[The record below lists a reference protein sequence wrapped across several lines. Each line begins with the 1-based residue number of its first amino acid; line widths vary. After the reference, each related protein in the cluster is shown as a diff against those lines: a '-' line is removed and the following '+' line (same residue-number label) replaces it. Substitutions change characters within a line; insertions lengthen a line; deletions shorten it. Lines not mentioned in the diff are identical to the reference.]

1 MLVTGI
7 GQCSLDYLALIDA
20 YPPVDTKKE
29 VIEWHEQ
36 GGGPVATALVA
47 LSRLGISGRFF
58 GVIGDD
64 DAGEKIRQSL
74 IDESI
79 DVSGL
84 VQREKASSQVAFI
97 AIEKGTATRT
107 IFWKRPTGEPLTK
120 KELGED
126 FLAGSDFLLLDGLMA
141 EASLHAAE
149 KAKARGIPVMLDAG
163 HLRPGM
169 IEIARR
175 SDYVVVSEEFSKDLG
190 CDLTV
195 DSLARERRNLK
206 IRVLT
211 ITMGEEG
218 SITASDNNCFH
229 VPAFRVK
236 AIDTTGAGDVFHG
249 GYIYGLLQRWDLRE
263 TVVFASAL
271 AALKC
276 TEIGG
281 RAGIPGLEEVKRFL
295 YEHDPDFSP

>member
-1 MLVTGI
+1 
-7 GQCSLDYLALIDA
+7 
-20 YPPVDTKKE
+20 
-29 VIEWHEQ
+29 
-36 GGGPVATALVA
+36 
-47 LSRLGISGRFF
+47 
-58 GVIGDD
+58 
-64 DAGEKIRQSL
+64 
-74 IDESI
+74 
-79 DVSGL
+79 
-84 VQREKASSQVAFI
+84 
-97 AIEKGTATRT
+97 
-107 IFWKRPTGEPLTK
+107 
-120 KELGED
+120 
-126 FLAGSDFLLLDGLMA
+126 
-141 EASLHAAE
+141 
-149 KAKARGIPVMLDAG
+149 
-163 HLRPGM
+163 M
-169 IEIARR
+169 IEIVRR